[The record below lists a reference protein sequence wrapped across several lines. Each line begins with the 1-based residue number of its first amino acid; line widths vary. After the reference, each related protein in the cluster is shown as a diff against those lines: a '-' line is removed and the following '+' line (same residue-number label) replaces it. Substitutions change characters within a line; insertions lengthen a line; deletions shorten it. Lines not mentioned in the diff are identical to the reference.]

1 MSLRVRRVGAVALFL
16 ALVACSSSSSSTP
29 SGGPNPSSSV
39 ITVTTST
46 GSPLSDILVT
56 LSTGITDG
64 QPTGVITSQRTDASG
79 VVTFYNLPSSGQ
91 LCVSAE
97 TTVGGHLYR
106 TSHCASP
113 FPARDTLAFPK
124 GMP

>member
-1 MSLRVRRVGAVALFL
+1 MSLRARTVGTIALLL

-29 SGGPNPSSSV
+29 PSGPNPGSTV
-39 ITVTTST
+39 VTVTTST

-56 LSTGITDG
+56 LSTGITNG
-64 QPTGVITSQRTDASG
+64 QPTGVITTQRTDSSG
-79 VVTFYNLPSSGQ
+79 IVTFYNLPSSGQ

-97 TTVGGHLYR
+97 TTAGGRLYR
-106 TSHCASP
+106 TNHCASP
-113 FPARDTLAFPK
+113 FPARYTLAFPK